1 MAYGAGITRK
11 PRWSELSLQQ
21 KAMILGVIAVQ
32 AALAAA
38 AQRDLSARGAG
49 QVRGPKLLWR
59 AVTRT
64 PSVLSPTSPSASA
77 DSDGYAQR
85 VESTIVNRR

>member
-1 MAYGAGITRK
+1 MHGITRK
-11 PRWSELSLQQ
+11 PRWSELSLRQ

-38 AQRDLSARGAG
+38 AQHDLSARGAG

-59 AVTRT
+59 VVTMNTVGALAYFAV
-64 PSVLSPTSPSASA
+64 
-77 DSDGYAQR
+77 GQR
-85 VESTIVNRR
+85 